1 MARARNIKPG
11 FFANEVLAEC
21 DPLARLLFAGLWC
34 WADRE
39 GRLEDRPRKIKV
51 QVLPYDRCDVGKLLD
66 QLATHEFI
74 RRYESEGRKYIQVLT
89 FHRHQN
95 PHVNESPSTIPPP
108 QSTVQEPD
116 EHSANP
122 ADSLNPITDSLNPQ
136 PALAA
141 VEIPEPL
148 NLPPFPAAWSEWL
161 DYRRERR
168 LSLRDRTMR
177 AQLQSLVPLGPVAAA
192 ECLGVSIRN
201 GWQGIFPEKT
211 KNGKRSLSVGAGQTF
226 DPGGAERDPNFG
238 KM

>member
-39 GRLEDRPRKIKV
+39 GRLEDRPRKIKAEI
-51 QVLPYDRCDVGKLLD
+51 LPYDRCDVEKLLN
-66 QLATHEFI
+66 QLAAGKFI
-74 RRYESEGRKYIQVLT
+74 CRYESDGRKFIQVLT

-95 PHVNESPSTIPPP
+95 PHVKESPSTIPPP
-108 QSTVQEPD
+108 ISTVQEPD
-116 EHSANP
+116 EHSTSR
-122 ADSLNPITDSLNPQ
+122 ADSLNPLTDSLNS
-136 PALAA
+136 A
-141 VEIPEPL
+141 VESSPVPIPDSL
-148 NLPPFPAAWSEWL
+148 DLPPFSAAWSEWL

-177 AQLQSLVPLGPVAAA
+177 AQLESLVPLGPVAAA
-192 ECLGVSIRN
+192 ECLNVSIRN

-211 KNGKRSLSVGAGQTF
+211 KNGKRTLAIGAGQTY
-226 DPGGAERDPNFG
+226 DPSAAERDPNHG